1 MKYQKGTF
9 SWVQGGWLTAGMI
22 LLGSSFLALSPM
34 ADNLVSISH
43 WFGLAMLFAGCM
55 NILISTKKRKTLH
68 GSQWIFVD
76 GVSTSLLSFFPLFN
90 QMILSAMIPFFF
102 GVWEL
107 FSGILKVA
115 DAEELKSEGIRRWR
129 WLMVIGGI
137 EVLSGVAALL
147 KPVEEFV
154 GMNMVIAVVL
164 FVQSIG
170 YLLKVYMYSG
180 LKISD
185 ENK

>member
-9 SWVQGGWLTAGMI
+9 SWVQGSWLTAGMI

-43 WFGLAMLFAGCM
+43 WFGQAMLFAGCI

-115 DAEELKSEGIRRWR
+115 DAEELKSEKIHRWR
-129 WLMVIGGI
+129 WLMVIGGV

-170 YLLKVYMYSG
+170 YVLKAYMYPS
-180 LKISD
+180 LYMP
-185 ENK
+185 EE